1 VRVVK
6 PIKVDYER
14 IERHEFEI
22 YKESILQRLDIY
34 VHKRQPEY
42 SRTLVQKL
50 IKDGMITVNGHT
62 SKPAYEIN
70 LGDRI
75 VCDLPKLILPHV
87 VASDIP
93 LEIVHE
99 DEHLIA
105 INKPPQFVVHPAAG
119 HWDDTLVNALLH
131 HCGVLPETDEVY
143 KPGIVHRIDKD
154 TSGVIIAAKSLKA
167 HGELTRQ
174 FQDRV
179 VQKSYRAIVEGE
191 VPFDEDIIDKDMD
204 RSKHDFEKM
213 AVVKKGTGKSA
224 ISFYRVLERFDGF
237 TLVEVAPKTGR
248 THQIRVHMASI
259 GHPCIAD
266 SAYGRRD
273 ALFLR
278 DLGATEDPLVPDPQ
292 QPILMRQALHAF
304 SIQFVHPGTG
314 MTVSYQ
320 APLAEDLETVL
331 SLLRKYKP
339 KDKPEEDPGF
349 RTSQEVTPQ
358 AAMSEAT
365 PAAEEPV
372 TPEAGPSP
380 SPQSNVKP
388 KSKPKAKAKPQA
400 GKKKTAL
407 KAKPKKK
414 KATAKKA

>member
-1 VRVVK
+1 MTKPVRV
-6 PIKVDYER
+6 DYDR

-34 VHKRQPEY
+34 IHKRVPEY

-50 IKDGMITVNGHT
+50 IKDGMITVNGRT

-75 VCDLPKLILPHV
+75 VCELPKLIQPHV
-87 VASDIP
+87 VATDIP

-99 DEHLIA
+99 DDHLIA

-131 HCGVLPETDEVY
+131 HCGVLPETDEIY

-154 TSGVIIAAKSLKA
+154 TSGVIIAAKSLRA
-167 HGELTRQ
+167 HGELTKQ
-174 FQDRV
+174 FQERV
-179 VQKSYRAIVEGE
+179 VRKSYRAIVEGE

-204 RSKHDFEKM
+204 RHKKDFEKM

-224 ISFYRVLERFDGF
+224 ISFYRVIERFDGF
-237 TLVEVAPKTGR
+237 TFVEVAPKTGR

-259 GHPCIAD
+259 GHPCVAD

-278 DLGATEDPLVPDPQ
+278 DLGVQEDPDVPEPD
-292 QPILMRQALHAF
+292 QPLLMRQALHAF
-304 SIQFVHPGTG
+304 WISFVHPGTG
-314 MTVSYQ
+314 ETVEYS
-320 APLAEDLETVL
+320 APLAKDMEFVL
-331 SLLRKYKP
+331 TLLRKYKS
-339 KDKPEEDPGF
+339 K
-349 RTSQEVTPQ
+349 
-358 AAMSEAT
+358 A
-365 PAAEEPV
+365 PAAE
-372 TPEAGPSP
+372 
-380 SPQSNVKP
+380 VK
-388 KSKPKAKAKPQA
+388 K
-400 GKKKTAL
+400 GKKK
-407 KAKPKKK
+407 
-414 KATAKKA
+414 

>member
-1 VRVVK
+1 MTK
-6 PIKVDYER
+6 PIRVDYER
-14 IERHEFEI
+14 VERHEFEI

-34 VHKRQPEY
+34 IHKRKPEY

-75 VCDLPKLILPHV
+75 VCDLPKLIQPHV

-131 HCGVLPETDEVY
+131 HCGALPETDEIY

-154 TSGVIIAAKSLKA
+154 TSGVIIAAKTLRA
-167 HGELTRQ
+167 HGELTKQ

-179 VQKSYRAIVEGE
+179 VKKSYRAIVEGE
-191 VPFDEDIIDKDMD
+191 VEFDEDIIDKDMD

-224 ISFYRVLERFDGF
+224 ISYYRVLERFDGF
-237 TLVEVAPKTGR
+237 TFVEVAPKTGR

-278 DLGATEDPLVPDPQ
+278 DLGATEDPLIPDPL

-304 SIQFVHPGTG
+304 RISFTHPGTG
-314 MTVSYQ
+314 MIVEYS
-320 APLAEDLETVL
+320 APLAPDLELVL
-331 SLLRKYKP
+331 TLLRKYKSKNRP
-339 KDKPEEDPGF
+339 HEEAPAPRPLQEAGLQPVNLEVPVVEAAPEAPVVPAP
-349 RTSQEVTPQ
+349 TKKKK
-358 AAMSEAT
+358 
-365 PAAEEPV
+365 PAAK
-372 TPEAGPSP
+372 
-380 SPQSNVKP
+380 VKP
-388 KSKPKAKAKPQA
+388 KPKP
-400 GKKKTAL
+400 KKKTA
-407 KAKPKKK
+407 
-414 KATAKKA
+414 AKKTARAKAGKKR

>member
-1 VRVVK
+1 VVK
-6 PIKVDYER
+6 PVRVDYER
-14 IERHEFEI
+14 VERHEFEI

-34 VHKRQPEY
+34 IHKRMPEY

-50 IKDGMITVNGHT
+50 IKDGMITVNGHA

-75 VCDLPKLILPHV
+75 VCELPKLIQPHV

-99 DEHLIA
+99 DDHLIA

-131 HCGVLPETDEVY
+131 HCGVLPETDEIY

-154 TSGVIIAAKSLKA
+154 TSGVIIAAKTLRA
-167 HGELTRQ
+167 HGELSKQ

-191 VPFDEDIIDKDMD
+191 VEFDEDIIDKDMD
-204 RSKHDFEKM
+204 RHKKEFDKM

-224 ISFYRVLERFDGF
+224 ISFYRVIERFDGYTF
-237 TLVEVAPKTGR
+237 VEVAPKTGR

-259 GHPCIAD
+259 GHPCVAD

-278 DLGATEDPLVPDPQ
+278 DLGATEDPLVPEPD

-304 SIQFVHPGTG
+304 WISFVHPGTG
-314 MTVSYQ
+314 MTVEYS
-320 APLAEDLETVL
+320 APVAKDMERVLE
-331 SLLRKYKP
+331 LLRKYKP
-339 KDKPEEDPGF
+339 KKDEGR
-349 RTSQEVTPQ
+349 RT
-358 AAMSEAT
+358 
-365 PAAEEPV
+365 
-372 TPEAGPSP
+372 
-380 SPQSNVKP
+380 K
-388 KSKPKAKAKPQA
+388 
-400 GKKKTAL
+400 
-407 KAKPKKK
+407 
-414 KATAKKA
+414 